1 VTRPPGKLLPLV
13 AALLCGAVLA
23 QAAEPAEDPITSA
36 ALAVKASAHAPLA
49 LPAVH
54 QPAPAGPRKQQQPQ
68 QQPPRQ
74 HRTSTTATPDDW
86 NLTKHGKVLYLTFD
100 DGPQQEWTPKVLQV
114 LAKHQAKATFFV
126 LGREAAAH
134 PDLVALTRASGHR
147 IGNHT
152 WDHKMLTTLPA
163 AKMRQE
169 ILTGVRSRCFRPPF
183 RETNAQVAAVAASY
197 HQRQVLWDID
207 TLDWSKP
214 GTAKIERA
222 ILQGAHPGAI
232 ILMHDGGGNRS
243 ETVAALDSALTKLT
257 RQGYTY
263 RALPC

>member
-1 VTRPPGKLLPLV
+1 MTKPPGKLLPLV

-23 QAAEPAEDPITSA
+23 QAAEPADNSVTSA
-36 ALAVKASAHAPLA
+36 APVVQASTHAPLTI
-49 LPAVH
+49 PVVR
-54 QPAPAGPRKQQQPQ
+54 PAPAPAPRKKQQPT
-68 QQPPRQ
+68 RQ
-74 HRTSTTATPDDW
+74 RRTSTTATTEDW
-86 NLTKHGKVLYLTFD
+86 NLAAHGKVLYLTFD

-114 LAKHQAKATFFV
+114 LAKHRAKATFFV

-134 PDLVALTRASGHR
+134 PDLVALTRAAGHR

-152 WDHKMLTTLPA
+152 WDHPMLTKLPA

-169 ILTGVRSRCFRPPF
+169 ILTGVKSKCFRPPF
-183 RETNAQVAAVAASY
+183 RDTNAHVEAVAASN

-222 ILQGAHPGAI
+222 ILQGERPGAI
-232 ILMHDGGGNRS
+232 ILLHDGGGNRS
-243 ETVAALDSALTKLT
+243 ETVAALDRALTQLT